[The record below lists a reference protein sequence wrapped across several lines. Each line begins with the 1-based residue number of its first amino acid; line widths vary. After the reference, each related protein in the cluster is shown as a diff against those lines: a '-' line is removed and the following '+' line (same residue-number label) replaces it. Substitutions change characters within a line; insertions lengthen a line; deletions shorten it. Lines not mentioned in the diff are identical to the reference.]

1 MTSKLTILLLL
12 LTGIFTT
19 VVNGQARIN
28 GPTCIVAGSTYTYTC
43 IGTASGG
50 TYSIVNG
57 INTATG
63 GNAGGYTGI
72 SFSLNIKWN
81 AGMTSGQV
89 SFTATGQ
96 SQVTLAVNTGGTL
109 VPGTISN
116 TSQTINYNTPPAT
129 INCSVANGGNC
140 TGSYNYQWQQS
151 TDNVNFSNISGATA
165 QNLSLTTGLTQKT
178 YFRRNDAV
186 SGGSSGNTNT
196 ATVNVYPQLVGGSV
210 SPAST
215 GAVYNNSPSQL
226 SVSGISGGNG
236 TYTYQWQSSPDNTTW
251 TNVSGAT
258 STTYTPP
265 PLTSPIYYHVVVTS
279 NGAST
284 ASNYS
289 YISIYPSIQ
298 PGAVSPAAQLIA
310 YNTIPSTMTL
320 SGVSGGSGTYTY
332 QWQSSPD
339 NVSWG
344 TIIGSTGTTYTPT
357 SGLTATTFY
366 RAQVNSS
373 GASAYSTSAAVNT
386 TGQLTAGAMEP
397 GSLTLAP
404 GTSPG
409 ILTCLPATGGSCAG
423 SYTYQWQS
431 SPDNST
437 WTNISGATT
446 LYYSPGNLS
455 SATYYRVQATC
466 GSTSVFSGSVQ
477 MGIGAIATNLNY
489 VRERTITK
497 PGVMDTIT
505 SNGLIDPGDVK
516 QVTAYFDGLGRSIQS
531 VAKQASPLQKDM
543 VTFQVYDAL
552 GREAT
557 KFIPYVSTTSD
568 GNYKTDPYS
577 DQTSFNNGQFPNDQF
592 YYGAVSF
599 EPSPLN
605 RPTVTYAPGNSWTGA
620 GRGTSNGYLVNL
632 TTDSVQYWTIAATAG
647 SLPVT
652 SSTFAAG
659 QLYKNTATDE
669 AGHQVVEYKDMQG
682 KVLLKKVQLWNTPAA
697 GSSGWLN
704 TYYVY
709 DDMDNLR
716 LVISPKAVEWLKTN
730 SWNFA
735 NPGGPTVATELCFRY
750 EYDARKRMI
759 IKKIPGAGESWIVYD
774 ARDRVVLSQDSMLRY
789 QHKWLFT
796 RYDIE
801 NRPDSTGTIND
812 SANYNNLSFHQNL
825 ASSSTSYPSLT
836 TYGKEVLTQTFYDN
850 YNWTSAAGL
859 PSTMA
864 TTYTSNSAYFI
875 TNYTPQPYAV
885 AITAHPITLGLP
897 TGTMVKVIGTG
908 SQYLSTVNFYDDRGR
923 VIQTQ
928 ATNYTGGIDTL
939 TTQYTFIGTPL
950 RTLVNHRKNGNIV
963 QNHTVLTKL
972 NYDAGVRLKNIY
984 KNIDNLG
991 DQLIDSLT
999 YNELGQLTGKYL
1011 GNNVDSLLYA
1021 YNIRGWMTSIN
1032 KNYLGG
1038 TQSSYFGAEL
1048 SYDRTSSVTGWTY
1061 AGTQFNGNIAGTTWK
1076 GGDGVARRYDF
1087 NYDNLNRL
1095 TAALF
1100 TQNNAGVGDSSK
1112 VNFSTSNISYDP
1124 NGNILTMNQS
1134 GLRGVASA
1142 MIDQLTYSY
1151 ATTSNRL
1158 MQVADA
1164 ANDSLSQ
1171 LGDFHFKGSKQ
1182 ASDYGYDGNGSMTH
1196 DNNKAIDTIVYN
1208 YLSLPQ
1214 RVHINGKGI
1223 ITYTYDAGGNKLSKV
1238 VTDSLVRHTTT
1249 TIYVAGM
1256 VYQQTD
1262 TITNPTG
1269 GIDTLQFLLHEEGR
1283 ARWAYHRW
1291 TNGTFGYKWEYDF
1304 FEKDHL
1310 GNVRTVL
1317 TQQKDTAQYL
1327 ATMEAA
1333 YRATENALFYNIPS
1347 TCVWSYYVNGATN
1360 PFGTTVTNPNDSV
1373 SRISG
1378 STPKE
1383 GPAIILKV
1391 MAGDQFKVGVNAY
1404 WKSGQTSTGTT
1415 DALTEI
1421 LSSLANGI
1429 VAASGTSKGSYS
1441 TLSNTSTSPLLGG
1454 VNAFRTADNPTPP
1467 TNPKAYLNYM
1477 ALDDQFNYD
1486 PAASGALAVGAADN
1500 LSTLATGTITIKKNG
1515 YLYIYVT
1522 NETKSVSVF
1531 FDNLSVTHYP
1541 GPLLEETHYYPFG
1554 LTMAGISD
1562 KALKGNYAENKY
1574 RFNKGS
1580 ELQNKEFSD
1589 GSGLEMYTTNLRDL
1603 DPQLG
1608 RWWQIDAKPNVSE
1621 SPYASMGN
1629 NPILHN
1635 DPLGDSIIGKSNNA
1649 VADRIVNTANS
1660 KIAANDT
1667 KIASNNSAIKDAKD
1681 KIASGNLSAK
1691 EIKAA
1696 NKTIANLTK
1705 SNTDLTGRNE
1715 NLRTGIAAI
1724 AAMRADL
1731 NNNYSFE
1738 SPANDDGTH
1747 HVLQGTG
1754 KNVIVEGSNTG
1765 LFLHESVHIL
1775 QNLNSGGLR
1784 FSTKAETLGLLLNVG
1799 ATGSHIGDEVQ
1810 SYQVQ
1815 FSFDGSFSTSSARNL
1830 SDINPA
1836 TVRDLHDGDNY
1847 PYRNL

>member
-1 MTSKLTILLLL
+1 MRQDFKSQHRLLKCLL
-12 LTGIFTT
+12 VFALLSIFANHKVSAQGIYIT
-19 VVNGQARIN
+19 
-28 GPTCIVAGSTYTYTC
+28 GPTCITLGVQYSYTLSDYLTNFSYTVTN
-43 IGTASGG
+43 GTLS
-50 TYSIVNG
+50 
-57 INTATG
+57 TG
-63 GNAGGYTGI
+63 GNAGSHATGSVTVLI
-72 SFSLNIKWN
+72 TWNSMPGIINLSSTAGNASLNV
-81 AGMTSGQV
+81 AVATS
-89 SFTATGQ
+89 
-96 SQVTLAVNTGGTL
+96 
-109 VPGTISN
+109 
-116 TSQTINYNTPPAT
+116 
-129 INCSVANGGNC
+129 
-140 TGSYNYQWQQS
+140 
-151 TDNVNFSNISGATA
+151 
-165 QNLSLTTGLTQKT
+165 
-178 YFRRNDAV
+178 V
-186 SGGSSGNTNT
+186 SGGSITSGQTQNINYSTIPAAINCSA
-196 ATVNVYPQLVGGSV
+196 ATGGGACS
-210 SPAST
+210 SPNYS
-215 GAVYNNSPSQL
+215 
-226 SVSGISGGNG
+226 
-236 TYTYQWQSSPDNTTW
+236 YQWQSSPNNVTY
-251 TNVSGAT
+251 TNISGAT
-258 STTYTPP
+258 SQNLTFSA
-265 PLTSPIYYHVVVTS
+265 PLT
-279 NGAST
+279 AST
-284 ASNYS
+284 YFKRFVTETVSGGTAYSTNYAT
-289 YISIYPSIQ
+289 ITVYPQ
-298 PGAVSPAAQLIA
+298 VVPGTVSPSSQLIN
-310 YNTIPSTMTL
+310 YNTTPATMTL
-320 SGVSGGSGTYTY
+320 SGVSGG
-332 QWQSSPD
+332 
-339 NVSWG
+339 N
-344 TIIGSTGTTYTPT
+344 
-357 SGLTATTFY
+357 
-366 RAQVNSS
+366 
-373 GASAYSTSAAVNT
+373 
-386 TGQLTAGAMEP
+386 
-397 GSLTLAP
+397 
-404 GTSPG
+404 
-409 ILTCLPATGGSCAG
+409 G

-431 SPDNST
+431 SADNT
-437 WTNISGATT
+437 NWGNISGATST
-446 LYYSPGNLS
+446 SFTPSAALTTSTYYRAQVTSNATPATSNAVLVTVAAQLVPGAPITSQLQLASGTSPGILSFLPATGGINSSYTYQWYSSPDNTTWTTISGATGLTYSPGNI
-455 SATYYRVQATC
+455 SATTYYHLQVTC
-466 GSTSVFSGSVQ
+466 GGISVYSQSTKVI
-477 MGIGAIATNLNY
+477 IGTIKTNLNY
-489 VRERTITK
+489 IRDRAISK
-497 PGVMDTIT
+497 PGVTDTVT
-505 SNGLIDPGDVK
+505 SDGLTDPGDVK
-516 QVTAYFDGLGRSIQS
+516 QVTAYFDGLGRPLQT

-543 VTFQVYDAL
+543 VTYQVYDAL
-552 GREAT
+552 GRESNR
-557 KFIPYVSTTSD
+557 FLPYAATTSD

-577 DQTSFNNGQFPNDQF
+577 DQSIFNTGQFPTDHF

-605 RPTVTYAPGNSWTGA
+605 RPALTYAAGDSWVG
-620 GRGTSNGYLVNL
+620 GSRGVSNAYLVNL
-632 TTDSVQYWTIAATAG
+632 AADSVQYWTIAATTG

-652 SSTFAAG
+652 SSTFG
-659 QLYKNTATDE
+659 NSQLTKNATADE
-669 AGHQVVEYKDMQG
+669 AGHMVVEYKDKQG
-682 KVLLKKVQLWNTPAA
+682 KVVLKKVQLWNTPAA
-697 GSSGWLN
+697 GPSGWLN

-716 LVISPKAVEWLKTN
+716 FVIPPKAVEWLKTS

-735 NPGGPTVATELCFRY
+735 NTGGSTVASELCFRY

-759 IKKIPGAGESWIVYD
+759 IKKIPGAGETWMVYD
-774 ARDRVVLSQDSMLRY
+774 ARDRAVLSQDSVLRY

-796 RYDIE
+796 RFDSE

-825 ASSSTSYPSLT
+825 ANSSTSYPSLT
-836 TYGKEVLTQTFYDN
+836 TYGNEVLTQTFYDN

-864 TTYTSNSAYFI
+864 TTYTSNSSYFI
-875 TNYTPQPYAV
+875 TSYSTQPYAV

-897 TGTMVKVIGTG
+897 TGTMVKVIGTS

-923 VIQTQ
+923 VIQSQ
-928 ATNYTGGIDTL
+928 STNYTGGIDTM
-939 TTQYTFIGTPL
+939 TTQYSFIGTAL
-950 RTLVNHRKNGNIV
+950 RTLVNHRKNGNTV

-972 NYDAGVRLKNIY
+972 NYDAGVRLKNVY

-991 DQLIDSLT
+991 DQVIDSLT

-1021 YNIRGWMTSIN
+1021 YNIRGWTTSIN
-1032 KNYLGG
+1032 KNCLGG
-1038 TQSSYFGAEL
+1038 TQTSYFGAEL
-1048 SYDRTSSVTGWTY
+1048 SYDRTSSVMGWTY
-1061 AGTQFNGNIAGTTWK
+1061 AGSQFNGNIAGTTWK

-1087 NYDNLNRL
+1087 SYDNVNRL

-1151 ATTSNRL
+1151 ATTSNKL

-1171 LGDFHFKGSKQ
+1171 LGDFHFKGTKQ

-1208 YLSLPQ
+1208 YLNLPQ
-1214 RVHINGKGI
+1214 KVHINGKGN

-1249 TIYVAGM
+1249 TIYLDGM

-1310 GNVRTVL
+1310 GNTRAVL

-1360 PFGTTVTNPNDSV
+1360 PFGTSVTNPNDSV

-1391 MAGDQFKVGVNAY
+1391 MAGDKFKVGVNAY

-1429 VAASGTSKGSYS
+1429 VAASGTSKGTYN

-1486 PAASGALAVGAADN
+1486 SAASGALAVGAADN

-1562 KALKGNYAENKY
+1562 KALKNGYEENKLRY
-1574 RFNKGS
+1574 NGGN

-1589 GSGLEMYTTNLRDL
+1589 GSGLEAYDAENRMF

-1608 RWWQIDAKPNVSE
+1608 RFWQIDPLGDINESY
-1621 SPYASMGN
+1621 SPYSFASN
-1629 NPILHN
+1629 NPILLNDPIGLLSDSTHPQVLATVTVTHAFNPLPDKRTSVTTGLADTKGESMEVGEVAGPAPSSSTVSASGTSNSSRNGVGMALTAGALTAEGMGGSGGITIVGGGSLQAVPPLLILGATIYLGMGVHPTGIPSNIPVPHSEISISRPYVDHDLIRRLHAGADVNLPAYPGN
-1635 DPLGDSIIGKSNNA
+1635 DPLSAPAGYQWRGKPGSLPGSKEGNYYNPDTGECLRPELDHPYPIGPHWDYK
-1649 VADRIVNTANS
+1649 DVNE
-1660 KIAANDT
+1660 KWHR
-1667 KIASNNSAIKDAKD
+1667 
-1681 KIASGNLSAK
+1681 L
-1691 EIKAA
+1691 
-1696 NKTIANLTK
+1696 
-1705 SNTDLTGRNE
+1705 
-1715 NLRTGIAAI
+1715 
-1724 AAMRADL
+1724 
-1731 NNNYSFE
+1731 Y
-1738 SPANDDGTH
+1738 PDGTS
-1747 HVLQGTG
+1747 QQ
-1754 KNVIVEGSNTG
+1754 KKD
-1765 LFLHESVHIL
+1765 
-1775 QNLNSGGLR
+1775 R
-1784 FSTKAETLGLLLNVG
+1784 
-1799 ATGSHIGDEVQ
+1799 
-1810 SYQVQ
+1810 
-1815 FSFDGSFSTSSARNL
+1815 
-1830 SDINPA
+1830 
-1836 TVRDLHDGDNY
+1836 
-1847 PYRNL
+1847 